1 MLARGIILWV
11 ERSRRPLLSLFLIRS
26 GFPWMHVPCLF
37 VCCLVDVL
45 WVRYVPGCSEGC
57 LVDFVLL
64 SFFFSLSGCFSLHWG
79 VTSSSLCLLRTLARL
94 GSSHPACSPS
104 PLAFLL
110 SPLSRPMQQQKL
122 HPRSP
127 STTVVPPQ
135 LGLTVVSPSAP
146 VQQQRLRP
154 WDQRLRPC
162 VGISLYTM
170 CRTTVQDSSRGCCWS
185 NQLQLEINAS
195 TYLPQ

>member
-94 GSSHPACSPS
+94 GSSLSSGMLPLPPLPSCCLPCLGPCSNKNCTQDRHQP
-104 PLAFLL
+104 PLCLHNSALRL
-110 SPLSRPMQQQKL
+110 YLPVRPCSNKDCA
-122 HPRSP
+122 HGTKGFGPVWVSP
-127 STTVVPPQ
+127 ST
-135 LGLTVVSPSAP
+135 
-146 VQQQRLRP
+146 
-154 WDQRLRPC
+154 PC
-162 VGISLYTM
+162 VALQFKIPAAAVAGQISL
-170 CRTTVQDSSRGCCWS
+170 
-185 NQLQLEINAS
+185 NLK
-195 TYLPQ
+195 

>member
-94 GSSHPACSPS
+94 GSSLSSGMLPLPPCLPAVSLVSAHAATKIAPKIAINHRC
-104 PLAFLL
+104 A
-110 SPLSRPMQQQKL
+110 
-122 HPRSP
+122 
-127 STTVVPPQ
+127 STTRPYCCISQCARAATKIAPMGPKASA
-135 LGLTVVSPSAP
+135 LCGYLPLHHVSH
-146 VQQQRLRP
+146 
-154 WDQRLRPC
+154 
-162 VGISLYTM
+162 Y
-170 CRTTVQDSSRGCCWS
+170 SSRFQPRLLLVKS
-185 NQLQLEINAS
+185 AS
-195 TYLPQ
+195 T